1 MAPLIRKKKA
11 RADKSEAAAT
21 SATAVPAT
29 PAVPAVL
36 PHPFSSSQVTKKA
49 KREAKSTAFRTRLA
63 ENQTISKSA
72 QRRRNRKQ
80 KSNLQ
85 GNIGDLL
92 STLPEVEEL
101 KQQAFVAKPV
111 RPLNPKASSK
121 SHKKVLGNEIDRFNK
136 VVNDAT
142 YRSNPFDTLKTYI
155 SQKIERKPEFEK
167 KDKMQL

>member
-11 RADKSEAAAT
+11 RADKTEA
-21 SATAVPAT
+21 
-29 PAVPAVL
+29 AVPAVPSL
-36 PHPFSSSQVTKKA
+36 PFPSGQVTKKA

-63 ENQTISKSA
+63 ENQSISKSA

-92 STLPEVEEL
+92 LTLPEVEEL

-121 SHKKVLGNEIDRFNK
+121 SHKKVVSNEIDRFNK
-136 VVNDAT
+136 VVNDSS
-142 YRSNPFDTLKTYI
+142 YRSNPFDTLKAYI